1 MHSQAICNI
10 IDSLFILPRETDE
23 RSCVFEPDRD
33 TMEALRPSF
42 EPKLKAV
49 RLSHV
54 DDEPVARVDSSAD
67 TNAHEKT
74 DFSGCSSVQT

>member
-1 MHSQAICNI
+1 MCIFWQYLCNTFFTI
-10 IDSLFILPRETDE
+10 LWHLFCCAEKR
-23 RSCVFEPDRD
+23 
-33 TMEALRPSF
+33 ASF

>member
-1 MHSQAICNI
+1 
-10 IDSLFILPRETDE
+10 
-23 RSCVFEPDRD
+23 
-33 TMEALRPSF
+33 MEALRPSF